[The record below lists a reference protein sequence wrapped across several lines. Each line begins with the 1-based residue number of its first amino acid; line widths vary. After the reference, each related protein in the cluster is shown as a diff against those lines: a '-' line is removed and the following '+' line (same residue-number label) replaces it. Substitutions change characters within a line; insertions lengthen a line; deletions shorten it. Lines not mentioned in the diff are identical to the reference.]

1 MTDTPVL
8 TALSQFLD
16 DPITGFGAPGH
27 NLGASVDDR
36 TRALLGEG
44 VFRCDLLT
52 DKGVDDRTES
62 ADVMARA
69 WDAVADAWGGDEARI
84 STGGSSQS
92 LHAALTAVAGPGEV
106 VLVAANAHKA
116 AWTPAIA
123 AGLDLRPVAVEVDAA
138 EDLEHGVTPATLA
151 AALDGNPMAKAVL
164 VVSPTVFGTVVD
176 VPALADLAHARGLPL
191 IVDAAWGAAFPFCDA
206 LPADPLR
213 QGADLMVASVHKTM
227 AALAQ
232 SSVLVR
238 RGGLVDPH
246 RFGLAFDLHQST
258 STSIP
263 LVASVDGT
271 RAWHR
276 ERGQAR
282 WAELVR
288 LARETAGR
296 IDAIAGLRVIGR
308 ATALKGAMLD
318 RDETTLVVDTTGLGL
333 TGYAAD
339 EWLQRERRVSAVVS
353 DMRHVIA
360 VLSVGTTVEQ
370 LDRLVDSLGHL
381 ARARPA
387 GLGRPVPL
395 PPGYGTLTLHRAMP
409 AHEAFG
415 GPTEVVPWTRAE
427 GRVAAEILAP
437 TPPAIPRALPG
448 HRITRPLLDWLT
460 AQADAGA
467 YVSDKGD
474 TGERMVRVVR

>member
-8 TALSQFLD
+8 TALHTFLD

-27 NLGASVDDR
+27 NLGEGVDDD
-36 TRALLGEG
+36 TLSLLGQD

-69 WDAVADAWGGDEARI
+69 WAAVADAWGGDEARI

-116 AWTPAIA
+116 AWMPAIA
-123 AGLDLRPVAVEVDAA
+123 AGLDLRPIAVEVDAA

-151 AALDGNPMAKAVL
+151 AALDANPEARAVL

-176 VPALADLAHARGLPL
+176 VPALARLAHARGLPL
-191 IVDAAWGAAFPFCDA
+191 IVDAAWGAAFPFSDA
-206 LPADPLR
+206 LPADPLA

-276 ERGQAR
+276 RHGQAR
-282 WAELVR
+282 WAELVQ
-288 LARETAGR
+288 LAGETAGR
-296 IDAIAGLRVIGR
+296 IDAIAGLRVIDR
-308 ATALKGAMLD
+308 ATALKGAMPD
-318 RDETTLVVDTTGLGL
+318 RDETKLVVDVTGVGL

-353 DMRHVIA
+353 DRRHVMA
-360 VLSVGTTVEQ
+360 VLSVGTTAGQ
-370 LDRLVDSLGHL
+370 LDRLVSALTDL
-381 ARARPA
+381 AGARPCS
-387 GLGRPVPL
+387 GQSIPPS
-395 PPGYGTLTLHRAMP
+395 PGYDTLTLEVAMS

-415 GPTEVVPWTRAE
+415 GPTEIVPWSDAV
-427 GRVAAEILAP
+427 GRIAAEILAP

-448 HRITRPLLDWLT
+448 HRLPRPLMEWLT

-467 YVSDKGD
+467 YVADKGN
-474 TGERMVRVVR
+474 TGERRVRVVR